1 MKDVNTQIEEAIKT
15 IESDR
20 GCRVLFTMESGSR
33 AWGFASPDSDYDVR
47 GVYVKPLDWYLQ
59 LNTNLPD
66 TIVEEFP
73 GDLDI
78 SLWDLRKALVH
89 TAKSNPSFFEW
100 LKSPIV
106 YRDCGL
112 IDVMNTLKAECF
124 DPVHVACHY
133 ASMLRKSMEA
143 QNADGSIRIKRLCY
157 ALRASVCVKYT
168 MTFQQMPPTLFAETL
183 KKVELSAEEREAIQ
197 EVLSRK
203 ECALETDTITPDSR
217 LEKLLEDKL
226 ESIASSGLSKF
237 DPSAETYARLEQLFR
252 ACVKGEMF
260 QE

>member
-1 MKDVNTQIEEAIKT
+1 MKRLLLLYLATAML
-15 IESDR
+15 
-20 GCRVLFTMESGSR
+20 LFPAAM
-33 AWGFASPDSDYDVR
+33 
-47 GVYVKPLDWYLQ
+47 K
-59 LNTNLPD
+59 
-66 TIVEEFP
+66 
-73 GDLDI
+73 
-78 SLWDLRKALVH
+78 
-89 TAKSNPSFFEW
+89 
-100 LKSPIV
+100 
-106 YRDCGL
+106 
-112 IDVMNTLKAECF
+112 
-124 DPVHVACHY
+124 
-133 ASMLRKSMEA
+133 A
-143 QNADGSIRIKRLCY
+143 QNADGSISIKKLCY
-157 ALRASVCVKYT
+157 ALRANLSLKYT

-183 KKVELSAEEREAIQ
+183 EQVELSAEEREAIQ